1 VSAGAGLSARPRAIS
16 PAKSLAKPHGGTRRA
31 VRRQRASVVI
41 GTSGWTYDGWRG
53 RFYPERIPK
62 KDWLRFYADQFPST
76 EINGSFYRT
85 PSLEAVRSWR
95 DTTPKDFV
103 FAWKASKFITH
114 WKRLG
119 PACENS
125 IALMETRLEALA
137 PKAGI
142 VLFQLPPHFSKDCAR
157 LEDFLA
163 MLPRRRYVF
172 EFRHTSWYDD
182 DVLDVL
188 QRHDVALCISD
199 HYDAPSPWEVTAG
212 HVYVRG
218 HGPGGSYR
226 GSYSAR
232 TLRRWAETI
241 VAWLAQ
247 RRNVFVY
254 FDNDQKAA
262 APGDA
267 RRLMS
272 LLQAS
277 ASGVRINE
285 SLGT

>member
-1 VSAGAGLSARPRAIS
+1 LAPAVAAGAGLTARSRAVSRQES
-16 PAKSLAKPHGGTRRA
+16 PAKPHDGTRRA
-31 VRRQRASVVI
+31 ARPQVGRVLI

-53 RFYPERIPK
+53 PFYPDDIPK
-62 KDWLRFYADQFPST
+62 RDWLRFYAEQFPTT

-85 PSLEAVRSWR
+85 SSLEAVRNWR
-95 DTTPKDFV
+95 DTAPKDFV
-103 FAWKASKFITH
+103 FTWKASKFITH

-137 PKAGI
+137 PKAGV
-142 VLFQLPPHFSKDCAR
+142 VLFQLPPRFSKDGAR
-157 LEDFLA
+157 LADFVA
-163 MLPRRRYVF
+163 MLPRRRCAF
-172 EFRHTSWYDD
+172 EFRHKSWYDD

-188 QRHDVALCISD
+188 ERHDVALCISD
-199 HYDAPSPWEVTAG
+199 HHDAPSPWEATAH

-218 HGPGGSYR
+218 HGPGGRYR
-226 GSYSAR
+226 GRYPAR
-232 TLRRWAETI
+232 TLNRWAESLG
-241 VAWLAQ
+241 AWVAQ

-267 RRLMS
+267 RRLTS
-272 LLQAS
+272 LLQE
-277 ASGVRINE
+277 GRV
-285 SLGT
+285 GHW

>member
-1 VSAGAGLSARPRAIS
+1 LAPVVSAGATLSARPRAIS
-16 PAKSLAKPHGGTRRA
+16 RPKSLAKAHDGTPPPA
-31 VRRQRASVVI
+31 RRQLGHVLI

-53 RFYPERIPK
+53 PFYPDAIPK
-62 KDWLRFYADQFPST
+62 KDWLRFYAEQFPTT

-85 PSLEAVRSWR
+85 PSLEAVRHWR
-95 DTTPKDFV
+95 DATPKDFV

-119 PACENS
+119 PACANS
-125 IALMETRLEALA
+125 IALMETRLAALD
-137 PKAGI
+137 PKACI
-142 VLFQLPPHFSKDCAR
+142 VLFQLPPHFSKDSAR
-157 LEDFLA
+157 LDAFLA
-163 MLPRRRYVF
+163 MLPQRRYSF
-172 EFRHTSWYDD
+172 EFRHMSWYDD

-199 HYDAPSPWEVTAG
+199 HHDAPSRWEVTAG

-232 TLRRWAETI
+232 TLNRWAESI
-241 VAWLAQ
+241 AAWVAQ

-267 RRLMS
+267 QRLTS

-277 ASGVRINE
+277 ASHIRNR
-285 SLGT
+285 